1 MIYRFSDKDEL
12 LAEIAKV
19 EAKIERLDDGD
30 YTYDEREEYKDFLD
44 EIYPE
49 VTIGYGTYS
58 ASSIVENCDPI
69 TFKIGMDEYFDS
81 RAEDLRDSEL
91 EELQANLKWL
101 ETPEVEAKIQ
111 RYKDGEYTHADRE
124 EYKDF
129 LDNSYSDF
137 NIKWSRCGCGSY
149 SASTI
154 LEKCDPIAFKL
165 GMEEYFDGRLE
176 DLQSE
181 LDNYSD

>member
-1 MIYRFSDKDEL
+1 MNYRFFDKDEL

-44 EIYPE
+44 ECYP
-49 VTIGYGTYS
+49 VVAIGYGTYN
-58 ASSIVENCDPI
+58 ASTIVENCDPI

-81 RAEDLRDSEL
+81 RAEDIRDSEL

-111 RYKDGEYTHADRE
+111 RYKDREYTYADKE
-124 EYKDF
+124 EYKEY
-129 LDNSYSDF
+129 LDNCYPDVS
-137 NIKWSRCGCGSY
+137 IKWSRCGHGSY
-149 SASTI
+149 SISNI

-165 GMEEYFDGRLE
+165 GMEEYFDNLLE
-176 DLQSE
+176 DLRDSV
-181 LDNYSD
+181 DSD

>member
-30 YTYDEREEYKDFLD
+30 YTYDERQEYKEMLD
-44 EIYPE
+44 ECYPE
-49 VTIGYGTYS
+49 YKFGEMTYS
-58 ASSIVENCDPI
+58 PASILESCDPI
-69 TFKIGMDEYFDS
+69 AFKIGMDEYFDS

-91 EELQANLKWL
+91 SELQANLKWL

-124 EYKDF
+124 EYKEF

-137 NIKWSRCGCGSY
+137 NIKWSRSGCGSY

-154 LEKCDPIAFKL
+154 LEKCDPIAFKI